1 MDGNSEKGSLGLNTQ
16 PIHPRLLRPEKTCNY
31 RDARPNSD
39 GTQPILEA
47 QLKALMIATK
57 AGDRSAQTRLLM
69 LLAGRLR
76 AFFIRRLAGDVSQ
89 AEDLVQETLLAI
101 HVKRAT
107 YDPKQA
113 FTPWV
118 YAIARY
124 KLIDFIRRSG
134 GRRSIPLEEAGDLL
148 AEDNP
153 EEGAVRQ
160 DVTSLLNRLPARQ
173 RALMRDVKLRGLSMD
188 EAADRAGM
196 SVTAAKVS
204 VHRGM
209 KRLMKEVSDE
219 DL

>member
-1 MDGNSEKGSLGLNTQ
+1 M
-16 PIHPRLLRPEKTCNY
+16 
-31 RDARPNSD
+31 
-39 GTQPILEA
+39 EA
-47 QLKALMIATK
+47 QLKALMVAAQ
-57 AGDRSAQTRLLM
+57 AGDRSAQTRLLT

-76 AFFIRRLAGDVSQ
+76 AFFTRRLAGDASQ
-89 AEDLVQETLLAI
+89 SEDLVQETLLAI
-101 HVKRAT
+101 HLKRAT
-107 YDPKQA
+107 FDPRQS
-113 FTPWV
+113 FTPWA

-124 KLIDFIRRSG
+124 KLIDFIRRTG
-134 GRRSIPLEEAGDLL
+134 GRRNIPLDDAGELL

-160 DVTSLLNRLPARQ
+160 DVASLLARLPARQ
-173 RALMRDVKLRGLSMD
+173 RALMRDVKLHGLSME
-188 EAADRAGM
+188 EAANRADM

>member
-1 MDGNSEKGSLGLNTQ
+1 MIT
-16 PIHPRLLRPEKTCNY
+16 
-31 RDARPNSD
+31 
-39 GTQPILEA
+39 A
-47 QLKALMIATK
+47 Q
-57 AGDRSAQTRLLM
+57 AGDRSAQTQLLT

-76 AFFIRRLAGDVSQ
+76 AFFIRRLAGDASQ

-101 HVKRAT
+101 HLKRAT
-107 YDPKQA
+107 YDPGQS
-113 FTPWV
+113 FTPWA

-134 GRRSIPLEEAGDLL
+134 GRRSIPLEDAGELL

-153 EEGAVRQ
+153 EEGAVRR
-160 DVTSLLNRLPARQ
+160 DVASLLARLPARQ
-173 RALMRDVKLRGLSMD
+173 RALMQDVKLHGLSME

-204 VHRGM
+204 VHRSM

>member
-1 MDGNSEKGSLGLNTQ
+1 
-16 PIHPRLLRPEKTCNY
+16 
-31 RDARPNSD
+31 
-39 GTQPILEA
+39 LEA
-47 QLKALMIATK
+47 QLKALMVATQ
-57 AGDRSAQTRLLM
+57 AGDRSAQTRLLL
-69 LLAGRLR
+69 LLAGHLR
-76 AFFIRRLAGDVSQ
+76 AYFVRRLAGDPGQ

-101 HVKRAT
+101 HMKRAT

-113 FTPWV
+113 FTPWA

-134 GRRSIPLEEAGDLL
+134 GRRAVALEDAGDLL
-148 AEDNP
+148 AEENP

-160 DVTSLLNRLPARQ
+160 DVTTLLNRLPARQ
-173 RALMRDVKLRGLSMD
+173 RALMRDVKLQGLSME

-204 VHRGM
+204 IHRGM

>member
-1 MDGNSEKGSLGLNTQ
+1 M
-16 PIHPRLLRPEKTCNY
+16 
-31 RDARPNSD
+31 
-39 GTQPILEA
+39 EA
-47 QLKALMIATK
+47 QLKALMVATQ
-57 AGDRSAQTRLLM
+57 AGDRSAQTRLLT

-76 AFFIRRLAGDVSQ
+76 AFFCRRLAGDLSQ

-101 HVKRAT
+101 HMKRAT

-113 FTPWV
+113 FTPWA

-124 KLIDFIRRSG
+124 KLIDSIRRSG
-134 GRRSIPLEEAGDLL
+134 GRRSIALEDAGDLL
-148 AEDNP
+148 ADDNP

-160 DVTSLLNRLPARQ
+160 DVANLLNRLPARQ
-173 RALMRDVKLRGLSMD
+173 RALLRDVKLHGLSME
-188 EAADRAGM
+188 EAAERAGM

>member
-1 MDGNSEKGSLGLNTQ
+1 M
-16 PIHPRLLRPEKTCNY
+16 
-31 RDARPNSD
+31 
-39 GTQPILEA
+39 EA
-47 QLKALMIATK
+47 QLKALMVAAQ
-57 AGDRSAQTRLLM
+57 AGDRSAQTQLLT

-76 AFFIRRLAGDVSQ
+76 AFFIRRLADDVSQ

-107 YDPKQA
+107 FDPKQA
-113 FTPWV
+113 FTPWA

-124 KLIDFIRRSG
+124 KLIDCIRRSG
-134 GRRSIPLEEAGDLL
+134 GRRAIPLEDAGDLL
-148 AEDNP
+148 AAENP
-153 EEGAVRQ
+153 EEGAVRR
-160 DVTSLLNRLPARQ
+160 DVASLLDRLPPRQ
-173 RALMRDVKLRGLSMD
+173 RALMRDVKLHGLSME
-188 EAADRAGM
+188 EAAGRAGM

>member
-1 MDGNSEKGSLGLNTQ
+1 
-16 PIHPRLLRPEKTCNY
+16 
-31 RDARPNSD
+31 
-39 GTQPILEA
+39 LEA
-47 QLKALMIATK
+47 QLKALMVATQ

-69 LLAGRLR
+69 LLAGHLR
-76 AFFIRRLAGDVSQ
+76 AYFVRRLTGDPGQ

-101 HVKRAT
+101 HMKRAT

-113 FTPWV
+113 FTPWA

-134 GRRSIPLEEAGDLL
+134 GRRAVALEDAGDLL
-148 AEDNP
+148 AEENP
-153 EEGAVRQ
+153 EEGAVRR
-160 DVTSLLNRLPARQ
+160 DVTNLLNRLPARQ
-173 RALMRDVKLRGLSMD
+173 RALMRDVKLQGLSME

-219 DL
+219 DR